1 VKNLGCA
8 SGSRGFLSGRNDPT
22 HSNPALIRSYGGAGL
37 NFKLVSS
44 ELSVNDDTY
53 AI

>member
-1 VKNLGCA
+1 
-8 SGSRGFLSGRNDPT
+8 NDPT

-44 ELSVNDDTY
+44 ELSVNDDT
-53 AI
+53 